1 VTTKTSTLAQAIEAA
16 VAGRKVM
23 MQCPVHDDST
33 ASLSIGPGTTHP
45 VVMRC
50 MANCQTEDIL
60 ASEGLSWADI
70 SAEMEERQREN
81 LWTPRGQA
89 SHVYPYHDAQG
100 TLLYE
105 VLRVPEAG
113 GKTFTQR
120 RPDPDTKS
128 GYAWNLNGVDRTIY
142 RLPQVLEAIRDGGTI
157 HLCEGE
163 KDVHSVLSV
172 ITAPDEATCNS
183 GGAGRWLDEF
193 SEILAEA
200 NVIVYADADEA
211 GRDHARAVRESLLK
225 HDCTVTIRE
234 APAGRTKQGKPIK
247 DVTDHLDAGR
257 TLETMLETTP
267 GSEAAKVRTATDWF
281 DIVQRP
287 DHQEDWV
294 IKDSIARGEVL
305 LLVGPEGGGK
315 AELLRQIAVCT
326 SAGIHPFTCTRI
338 PAQRVLYVDGEN
350 RPHQTLG
357 SWKRLMRA
365 ARGQGDPQPGM
376 LHVMEERG
384 SEIDL
389 TSLRGK
395 QWLTERAHAYAP
407 DLIIIGPLS
416 NMAPND
422 LVKFEEVHAFRR
434 TIEHVMEV
442 SGCAFAIEHHAPL
455 RQAGDKKREMR
466 PYGNGLL
473 MKWPDFGY
481 GMVPVEDHPDAVEFR
496 GFRGARVRGRSW
508 PSALRWGS
516 AAAMEMPWV
525 ECIVDKSGNVIG

>member
-1 VTTKTSTLAQAIEAA
+1 VTTRTTSIAQAIEAA
-16 VAGRKVM
+16 VAGRKTM
-23 MQCPVHDDST
+23 MTCPVHDDST

-50 MANCQTEDIL
+50 MAGCDTESILATEDLTWGDVSNEI
-60 ASEGLSWADI
+60 
-70 SAEMEERQREN
+70 EEREREN
-81 LWTPRGQA
+81 RWTPKGQA
-89 SHVYPYHDAQG
+89 SHIYPYYDANG
-100 TLLYE
+100 VLIYE
-105 VLRVPEAG
+105 VLRVPTPE
-113 GKTFTQR
+113 GKTFWQR
-120 RPDPDTKS
+120 QPDPDTKS

-163 KDVHSVLSV
+163 KDVHSLLSV
-172 ITAPDEATCNS
+172 IQPPDEATCNS

-193 SEILAEA
+193 SEVLAEA
-200 NVIVYADADEA
+200 HVIVYADADEA
-211 GRDHARAVRESLLK
+211 GRDHARAVRESLLE
-225 HDCTVTIRE
+225 HNCIVTIRE
-234 APAGRTKQGKPIK
+234 PPAGRTKRGKPIK

-257 TLETMLETTP
+257 SLEAMLETTP
-267 GSEAAKVRTATDWF
+267 GSESVRVRTAIDVF

-287 DHQEDWV
+287 EHQEDWV
-294 IKDSIARGEVL
+294 IRDSIARGEVL

-315 AELLRQIAVCT
+315 AELLRQMAVCT
-326 SAGIHPFTCTRI
+326 ASGVHPFTTTKI
-338 PAQRVLYVDGEN
+338 PAQRVLYIDGEN

-365 ARGQGDPQPGM
+365 ARAHGDPTPGM

-384 SEIDL
+384 SELDL
-389 TSLRGK
+389 TSLKGK

-407 DLIIIGPLS
+407 DLIILGPLS

-434 TIEHVMEV
+434 TIEHVMEKAN
-442 SGCAFAIEHHAPL
+442 CAVAIEHHAPL

-481 GMVPVEDHPDAVEFR
+481 GMVSTENDEVIEFR

-508 PSALRWGS
+508 PSALRWGNPALS
-516 AAAMEMPWV
+516 EFPWV
-525 ECIVDKSGNVIG
+525 ECVVTQDGSVIG

>member
-1 VTTKTSTLAQAIEAA
+1 VTTRTTTIAQAIEAA
-16 VAGRKVM
+16 VAGRKTMLV
-23 MQCPVHDDST
+23 CPVHDDST
-33 ASLSIGPGTTHP
+33 ASLSIGPGSTHP

-50 MANCQTEDIL
+50 MAGCETEDIL
-60 ASEGLSWADI
+60 ATEDLTWADV
-70 SAEMEERQREN
+70 SNEMEEREREN
-81 LWTPRGQA
+81 RWTPKGQA
-89 SHVYPYHDAQG
+89 SHVYPYFDANG
-100 TLLYE
+100 ALLYE
-105 VLRVPEAG
+105 VLRVPTAD
-113 GKTFTQR
+113 GKTFQQR
-120 RPDPDTKS
+120 RPDADTKS

-142 RLPQVLEAIRDGGTI
+142 RLPQVLEAMRDGGTI

-172 ITAPDEATCNS
+172 ISAPDEATCNS
-183 GGAGRWLDEF
+183 GGAGRWTDEF
-193 SEILAEA
+193 SAVLAEA
-200 NVIVYADADEA
+200 TVIIYADADEV
-211 GRDHARAVRESLLK
+211 GRDHARAVRESLLS
-225 HDCTVTIRE
+225 HGCVVTIRE
-234 APAGRTKQGKPIK
+234 PPAGRTKRGKPIK
-247 DVTDHLDAGR
+247 DVTDHLDAG
-257 TLETMLETTP
+257 LALDAMLETTP
-267 GSEAAKVRTATDWF
+267 GSEAARVRTAIDWF

-287 DHQEDWV
+287 EHQEAWV

-326 SAGIHPFTCTRI
+326 AAGVHPFTCSRI
-338 PAQRVLYVDGEN
+338 PAQRVLYIDGEN

-365 ARGQGDPQPGM
+365 ARAHGDPQPGM

-384 SEIDL
+384 SELDL
-389 TSLRGK
+389 SSLRGK
-395 QWLTERAHAYAP
+395 QWLAERVYAYRP
-407 DLIIIGPLS
+407 DLVILGPLS

-434 TIEHVMEV
+434 TIEHIMEV
-442 SGCAFAIEHHAPL
+442 GNCAVAIEHHAPL

-481 GMVPVEDHPDAVEFR
+481 GMVSTDTDEVIEFR

-508 PSALRWGS
+508 PSALRWGNP
-516 AAAMEMPWV
+516 AASEFPWV
-525 ECIVDKSGNVIG
+525 ECVVTQDGTVVG